1 MEGFIHEPTAAELAA
16 LGRRAGVPVVE
27 DLGSGALVDLAQ
39 FGVAHER
46 MVQEAVNDGMSLVTF
61 SGDKLLGGPQAGIIA
76 GRNSFIA
83 RLKSN
88 ALLRAVRADKVTL
101 AALRATLDSYRRD
114 TWREEIPIY
123 RMLAATL
130 VDLRDRAAAYV
141 AALPSAEILE
151 SDAYVGGGSLPESR
165 IASVAVAI
173 ATPKSKMLAAAL
185 RRGDPPVVA
194 RIENDRLL
202 IDLRAIAPDEDAKAI
217 AAIAASMR

>member
-1 MEGFIHEPTAAELAA
+1 
-16 LGRRAGVPVVE
+16 
-27 DLGSGALVDLAQ
+27 
-39 FGVAHER
+39 
-46 MVQEAVNDGMSLVTF
+46 MSLVTF

-185 RRGDPPVVA
+185 RRGDLPVVA

-202 IDLRAIAPDEDAKAI
+202 IDLRAIAPDEDANAI